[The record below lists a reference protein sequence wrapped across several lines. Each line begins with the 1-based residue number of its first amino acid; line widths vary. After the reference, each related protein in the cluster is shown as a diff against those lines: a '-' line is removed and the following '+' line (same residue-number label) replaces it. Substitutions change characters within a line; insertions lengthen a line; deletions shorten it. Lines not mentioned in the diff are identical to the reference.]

1 VEVQLDVVQQRLV
14 RGLLLGLERRLELG
28 QLLELELELV
38 LELELRLDGPR
49 WHRRNRQRL

>member
-1 VEVQLDVVQQRLV
+1 MEVQLDVVQQRLV